1 MTALTRSEQGQPNRH
16 GNVNEEN
23 LKGHPPRQRTKDAE
37 RGRICLP
44 QGLTP

>member
-1 MTALTRSEQGQPNRH
+1 MTALTRPEQGQPNRH
-16 GNVNEEN
+16 GKVNGEN
-23 LKGHPPRQRTKDAE
+23 LQGRLPRQRTEDAE